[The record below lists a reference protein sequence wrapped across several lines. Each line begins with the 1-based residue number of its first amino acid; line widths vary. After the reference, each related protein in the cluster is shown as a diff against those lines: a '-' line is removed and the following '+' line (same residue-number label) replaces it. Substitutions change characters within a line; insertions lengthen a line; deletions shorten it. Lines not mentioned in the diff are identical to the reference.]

1 MSFRSSVMTLMSA
14 AVLSGCA
21 AAPLVPVPSSTLP
34 LANVVVMN
42 DGAVYELTGQLVV
55 NMNKTSTF
63 SVASADGDILCKGS
77 ADNKGR
83 GANVCNGGLTI
94 AFNVPNEK
102 FGKFNGSYVDT
113 QPDYRVAVGWG
124 KEADLAALRAMLGL

>member
-1 MSFRSSVMTLMSA
+1 MRFLSSALAMMSL
-14 AVLSGCA
+14 AVLGGCA
-21 AAPLVPVPSSTLP
+21 VVALAPVPFSTLP
-34 LANVVVMN
+34 LVNVVVMN
-42 DGAVYELTGQLVV
+42 DGTVYELSGEIVA

-63 SVASADGDILCKGS
+63 SVASADGDIVCKGS

-83 GANVCNGGLTI
+83 GASVCNGGLTFV
-94 AFNVPNEK
+94 FNIPKDK

-124 KEADLAALRAMLGL
+124 DEANLAAMRAMLGL

>member
-1 MSFRSSVMTLMSA
+1 MTFRSSVITLLSA
-14 AVLSGCA
+14 AALSGCA
-21 AAPLVPVPSSTLP
+21 VAALAPVPFSTLP

-42 DGAVYELTGQLVV
+42 DGSVYELTGELVV

-63 SVASADGDILCKGS
+63 SVASADGDLVCKGS
-77 ADNKGR
+77 ADSKGR

-94 AFNVPNEK
+94 PFNVPKDK